1 MKELL
6 IPYHIATKP
15 IAHDLTSLIYHYYT
29 AQGIPKE
36 EPYVHKKTAGFREYI
51 SGNGEKGM
59 DAQKEGLDFDRE
71 RIEKLDEL
79 REKGYPL
86 YPPEYERRNTI
97 ADIRA
102 AHAEAG
108 HEPSND
114 TVTTA
119 GRLFT
124 VRNHG
129 KTIFADLGDENGK
142 IQLYIRKNDLG
153 EEQFELFSRYIE
165 RGDIIGVSGRA
176 FRTKVGELT
185 IWVTAITLLAKAL
198 HSLPE
203 KYHGL
208 TNTEKRYRQ
217 RYVDLIV
224 NDESRETFR
233 TRSRLISLLRAY
245 LVERDFFEFETPVLQ
260 PIYGGANARPFT
272 TFHHYLGQTL
282 YMRIAPELY
291 LKRLIVGGFEKIF
304 ELSRNFRNEDIDTQH
319 NPEFTMVEIYEAYRD
334 YHDMMALTE
343 GIISHMVFAIHGSY
357 KVPFGDEILNFTH
370 PWRRLSMEDAVRE
383 LAGIDV
389 RALSSKDLQ
398 SLASGM
404 NIEGW
409 EKAQTW
415 REFLV
420 LFFEELVEDKLIQP
434 TIIYDFP
441 VENSPLAKR
450 HRSKE
455 GFTERFELFICG
467 MEIANG
473 FSELNDPLD
482 QLERFKRQD
491 ERRRAGDLEAQMIDY
506 DFITALSYGMPPTGG
521 VGLGIDR
528 LVMILTGQSS
538 IKEVI
543 LFPQMKT
550 GPDPLLQ
557 KGDE

>member
-1 MKELL
+1 
-6 IPYHIATKP
+6 
-15 IAHDLTSLIYHYYT
+15 
-29 AQGIPKE
+29 
-36 EPYVHKKTAGFREYI
+36 
-51 SGNGEKGM
+51 M
-59 DAQKEGLDFDRE
+59 DTQEGGLDFDQQ
-71 RIEKLDEL
+71 RIVKLEEL
-79 REKGYPL
+79 RDKGYPL
-86 YPPEYERRNTI
+86 YPPQFERKNTI
-97 ADIRA
+97 TDIRTVYA
-102 AHAEAG
+102 GAG
-108 HEPSND
+108 HERSAD
-114 TVTTA
+114 SISTA
-119 GRLFT
+119 GRLYT

-129 KTIFADLGDENGK
+129 KTIFADLGDERGK

-153 EEQFELFSRYIE
+153 EEKFEFFSRFIE
-165 RGDIIGVSGRA
+165 RGDFVGVSGHV

-185 IWVTAITLLAKAL
+185 IWVNDITLLAKAL

-233 TRSRLISLLRAY
+233 TRSRLISLLRSY
-245 LVERDFFEFETPVLQ
+245 LVERDFLEFETPVLQ
-260 PIYGGANARPFT
+260 PVYGGANARPFT
-272 TFHHYLGQTL
+272 TFHHYLGQML

-291 LKRLIVGGFEKIF
+291 LKRLVVGGFEKVF

-319 NPEFTMVEIYEAYRD
+319 NPEFTMVEIYESYRD

-343 GIISHMVFAIHGSY
+343 GIISHLVYAINGSY
-357 KVPFGDEILNFTH
+357 QAPYGNENLDFTH
-370 PWRRLSMEDAVRE
+370 PWRRLSMEDAVKE

-389 RALSSKDLQ
+389 RSLSPDALKA
-398 SLASGM
+398 LASGM
-404 NIEGW
+404 EIDGW

-441 VENSPLAKR
+441 VENSPLAKK

-455 GFTERFELFICG
+455 GFTERFELFVCG

-482 QLERFKRQD
+482 QLERFQRQD
-491 ERRRAGDLEAQMIDY
+491 ELRRAGDLEAQMIDY
-506 DFITALSYGMPPTGG
+506 DFINALSYGMPPTGG

-528 LVMILTGQSS
+528 LVMLLTNQST

-543 LFPQMKT
+543 LFPQMRT
-550 GPDPLLQ
+550 GHEAGTQGEMDNIP
-557 KGDE
+557 